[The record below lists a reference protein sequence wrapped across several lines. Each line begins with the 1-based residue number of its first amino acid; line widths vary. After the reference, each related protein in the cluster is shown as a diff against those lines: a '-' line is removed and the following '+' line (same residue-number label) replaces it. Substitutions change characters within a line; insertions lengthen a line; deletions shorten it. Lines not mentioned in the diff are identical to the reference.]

1 MEELGEEEIMEQIDN
16 NKDLNKESFQKTINL
31 KGATG
36 EEILNA
42 YNKASEDT
50 IILMQFLAA
59 YEDQDVAVSKYN
71 EYMNAKKT
79 KK

>member
-1 MEELGEEEIMEQIDN
+1 MEQIDN